1 MLDNMGRVIE
11 EGPDPRPILPGQKRT
26 YRVWLDCNQ
35 YRADL
40 DNVAAGKMVIY
51 TFYSNKQIFIK
62 ISCRSTRYYTE
73 YETLKIFNGYRLI
86 RLTYNLKYFLY
97 NIEQNPF
104 KKILISLVSM
114 NTMCILTIVI
124 DIYTII

>member
-1 MLDNMGRVIE
+1 MGRVIE

-51 TFYSNKQIFIK
+51 KFYCNKQIFIK
-62 ISCRSTRYYTE
+62 NSCSRITTESTLNE
-73 YETLKIFNGYRLI
+73 KH
-86 RLTYNLKYFLY
+86 
-97 NIEQNPF
+97 
-104 KKILISLVSM
+104 
-114 NTMCILTIVI
+114 
-124 DIYTII
+124 